1 MYCPAP
7 GTVSLIGMIIWLV
20 TIPNP
25 FIVSFSLGLTVL
37 AYLLVFIAGTLLIPD
52 VFEPQ
57 EPYQRSRS
65 DLVTPYTPPDR
76 RGGVI
81 TPISYNRG
89 GYNSG
94 YRW

>member
-1 MYCPAP
+1 
-7 GTVSLIGMIIWLV
+7 MIIWLV

-25 FIVSFSLGLTVL
+25 FIVSFSMGLTVL

-76 RGGVI
+76 RGAV